1 MVSIT
6 SYTQKCKTTLGGIK
20 KIYLFP
26 FVKYTRSQIVVNGME
41 LITFPET
48 YIYEFDVIGSYN
60 QTSDIE
66 GGDIF
71 FNQSFTANL
80 NVVYNVLDIQNL
92 LLRDYRCII
101 ETNNGDKLLLGTYNG
116 LRGTAT
122 NGSGQSKNEF
132 NGFKV
137 DFTGKENVY
146 LLRIEDLATAGF
158 IINTGN
164 NLNYTLNFNI

>member
-41 LITFPET
+41 LVSFPET

-71 FNQSFTANL
+71 FNQSCNINL
-80 NVVYNVLDIQNL
+80 NVVYDLLDIRNL
-92 LLRDYRCII
+92 LLRDYRII
-101 ETNNGDKLLLGTYNG
+101 VETNNGDKLLLGTYNG
-116 LRGTAT
+116 LRATANNT
-122 NGSGQSKNEF
+122 SGSSKSEF

-137 DFTGKENVY
+137 DFIGKEDVY
-146 LLRIEDLATAGF
+146 LLRIDNLTNTGF
-158 IINTGN
+158 IINSDN
-164 NLNYTLNFNI
+164 NLNAFLNFNI